1 MGSILNQ
8 CGVVIR
14 MNIASIPQR
23 LLMSI
28 ATIIAVAVAV
38 GVLLGLSGLS
48 AGFRATL
55 DGTGSDDV
63 AIILRGNSQSELN
76 SVVLRDQIRLI
87 DAAPGLARD
96 KDGKV
101 LSSAELYI
109 IVDGV
114 KKSTG
119 TKANLPF
126 RGIEPNGLLLRK
138 GVSIVKGRMFQPGS
152 NEIVVGQSLLTQYS
166 GFELN
171 KKIRLGGN
179 IWQIVGVFSAGGSAF
194 ESELWADTLVVQS
207 QFNRGT
213 SIQSLR
219 VKLTS
224 PAAFDALAKFLKAD
238 PRLNLEAKREKDY
251 FRSQTGGTITLIRFI
266 AAPLGIIM
274 AIGALAGALNTMY
287 SSVDARAQETAT
299 LRIIGFS
306 GFAAFVGALAEAL
319 MLALLGAVVG
329 VAFCF
334 LFFDGA
340 TSSSL
345 SQGFTQVVYAIKIT
359 PILLVQAAIMAI
371 VIGVVGGVP
380 PALRAANQSPRLAL
394 S

>member
-152 NEIVVGQSLLTQYS
+152 NEIVIGQSLLTQYS

-179 IWQIVGVFSAGGSAF
+179 VWQIVGVFSAGGSAF

-224 PAAFDALAKFLKAD
+224 PAAFDALEKFLKAD

-359 PILLVQAAIMAI
+359 PALLVQAAIMAI
-371 VIGVVGGVP
+371 IIGVVGGVP